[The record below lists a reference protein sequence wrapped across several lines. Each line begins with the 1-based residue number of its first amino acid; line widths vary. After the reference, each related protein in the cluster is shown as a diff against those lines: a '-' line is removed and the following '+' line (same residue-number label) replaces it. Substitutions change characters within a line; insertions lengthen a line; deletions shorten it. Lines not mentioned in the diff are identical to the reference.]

1 MPVLKIKFFMSH
13 HNHHM
18 SGCLFYTYSLILNLK
33 ALEYCNGYGLGVI
46 SEQTS
51 EAIHHIFSG
60 KI

>member
-1 MPVLKIKFFMSH
+1 MSH